1 MNLKKEVFLEF
12 DHVSKQYKDF
22 LAVNDLSFKVY
33 EGDIFGFLGPNGAG
47 KSTSIRM
54 TLSLI
59 KPTSGNITLLGKNI
73 VNEREETLAQVGA
86 LIEKPDFYPYLTAQK
101 NLELLGKISNVDNL
115 SAKVDE
121 VLELV
126 GLTSRRDSKVK
137 TFSQGMKQRLGIAQ
151 TLLHNPKLIIL
162 DEPANGLDPQGQ
174 VDMRELI
181 VRINKERGITVI
193 ISSHILNEVEQ
204 ICNRM
209 VIINKGKSMVEGT
222 VSDLLTGSRMKVSYV
237 TDDNQ
242 RTLNLL
248 TNSDYKENIN
258 GIEKE
263 KLTLLI
269 EHENIPQL
277 NTFLSNEGVK
287 VYSIE
292 PIRSLEEY
300 FIAMTK

>member
-1 MNLKKEVFLEF
+1 MKKEIFLQFEQ
-12 DHVSKQYKDF
+12 VSKLYNSF
-22 LAVNDLSFKVY
+22 LAVDKLSFNVY
-33 EGDIFGFLGPNGAG
+33 KGDIFGFLGPNGAG

-54 TLSLI
+54 ALSLI
-59 KPTSGNITLLGKNI
+59 KPTSGEINLFGSDILNDREKTLSK
-73 VNEREETLAQVGA
+73 VGA
-86 LIEKPDFYPYLTAQK
+86 LIEKPDFYSYLSAQK
-101 NLELLGKISNVDNL
+101 NLEILGEISAVQGLKAKI
-115 SAKVDE
+115 DE
-121 VLELV
+121 VLDLV
-126 GLTSRRDSKVK
+126 GLTSRRNSKVK

-151 TLLHNPKLIIL
+151 TLLHDPKLIIL

-209 VIINKGKSMVEGT
+209 VIINKGKSVVEGD
-222 VSDLLTGSRMKVSYV
+222 VSELLTGSRMKVSYV
-237 TDDNQ
+237 TDDNEQ
-242 RTLNLL
+242 TLALL
-248 TNSDYKENIN
+248 SNSEFKDNIN

-263 KLTLLI
+263 KLTLLM
-269 EHENIPQL
+269 EHENIPRL
-277 NTFLSNEGVK
+277 NDFLSKEGVK

-300 FIAMTK
+300 FITMTK

>member
-1 MNLKKEVFLEF
+1 LKKEIFLQFEQ
-12 DHVSKQYKDF
+12 VSKLYNSF
-22 LAVNDLSFKVY
+22 LAVDKLSFNVY
-33 EGDIFGFLGPNGAG
+33 KGDIFGFLGPNGAG

-54 TLSLI
+54 ALSLI
-59 KPTSGNITLLGKNI
+59 KPTSGKINLFGSDILNDREKTLSK
-73 VNEREETLAQVGA
+73 VGA
-86 LIEKPDFYPYLTAQK
+86 LIEKPDFYSYLSAQK
-101 NLELLGKISNVDNL
+101 NLEILGEISAVQGLKAKI
-115 SAKVDE
+115 DE
-121 VLELV
+121 VLDLV
-126 GLTSRRDSKVK
+126 GLTSRRNSKVK

-151 TLLHNPKLIIL
+151 TLLHDPKLIIL

-209 VIINKGKSMVEGT
+209 VIINKGKSVVEGD
-222 VSDLLTGSRMKVSYV
+222 VSELLTGSRMKVSYV
-237 TDDNQ
+237 TDDNEQ
-242 RTLNLL
+242 TLALL
-248 TNSDYKENIN
+248 SNSEFKDNIN

-263 KLTLLI
+263 KLTLLM
-269 EHENIPQL
+269 EHENIPRL
-277 NTFLSNEGVK
+277 NDFLSKEGVK

-300 FIAMTK
+300 FITMTK

>member
-1 MNLKKEVFLEF
+1 MKKEIFLQFEQ
-12 DHVSKQYKDF
+12 VSKLYNSF
-22 LAVNDLSFKVY
+22 LAVDKLSFNVY
-33 EGDIFGFLGPNGAG
+33 KGDIFGFLGPNGAG

-54 TLSLI
+54 ALSLI
-59 KPTSGNITLLGKNI
+59 KPTSGKINLFGSDILNDREKTLSK
-73 VNEREETLAQVGA
+73 VGA
-86 LIEKPDFYPYLTAQK
+86 LIEKPDFYSYLSAQK
-101 NLELLGKISNVDNL
+101 NLEILGEISAVQGLKAKI
-115 SAKVDE
+115 DE
-121 VLELV
+121 VLDLV
-126 GLTSRRDSKVK
+126 GLTSRRNSKVK

-151 TLLHNPKLIIL
+151 TLLHDPKLIIL

-209 VIINKGKSMVEGT
+209 VIINKGKSVVEGN
-222 VSDLLTGSRMKVSYV
+222 VSELLTGSRMKVSYV
-237 TDDNQ
+237 TDDNEQ
-242 RTLNLL
+242 TLALL
-248 TNSDYKENIN
+248 SNSEFKDNIN

-263 KLTLLI
+263 KLTLLM
-269 EHENIPQL
+269 EHENIPKL
-277 NTFLSNEGVK
+277 NDFLSKEGVK

-300 FIAMTK
+300 FITMTK

>member
-1 MNLKKEVFLEF
+1 MKKEIFLQFEQ
-12 DHVSKQYKDF
+12 VSKQYNSF
-22 LAVNDLSFKVY
+22 LAVDKLSFNVY
-33 EGDIFGFLGPNGAG
+33 KGDIFGFLGPNGAG

-54 TLSLI
+54 ALSLI
-59 KPTSGNITLLGKNI
+59 IPTSGEINLFGSDILNDREKTLSK
-73 VNEREETLAQVGA
+73 VGA
-86 LIEKPDFYPYLTAQK
+86 LIEKPDFYSYLSAQK
-101 NLELLGKISNVDNL
+101 NLEILGEISAVQGLKAKI
-115 SAKVDE
+115 DE
-121 VLELV
+121 VLDLV
-126 GLTSRRDSKVK
+126 GLTSRRNSKVK

-151 TLLHNPKLIIL
+151 TLLHDPKLIIL

-209 VIINKGKSMVEGT
+209 VIINKGKSVVEGD
-222 VSDLLTGSRMKVSYV
+222 VSELLTGSRMKVSYV
-237 TDDNQ
+237 TDDNEQ
-242 RTLNLL
+242 TLALL
-248 TNSDYKENIN
+248 SNSEFKDNIN

-263 KLTLLI
+263 KLTLLM
-269 EHENIPQL
+269 EHENIPRL
-277 NTFLSNEGVK
+277 NDFLSKEGVK

-300 FIAMTK
+300 FITMTK

>member
-1 MNLKKEVFLEF
+1 MKKEIFLQFEQ
-12 DHVSKQYKDF
+12 VSKLYNSF
-22 LAVNDLSFKVY
+22 LAVDKLSFNVY
-33 EGDIFGFLGPNGAG
+33 KGDIFGFLGPNGAG

-54 TLSLI
+54 ALSLI
-59 KPTSGNITLLGKNI
+59 KPTSGEINLFGSDILNDREKTLSK
-73 VNEREETLAQVGA
+73 VGA
-86 LIEKPDFYPYLTAQK
+86 LIEKPDFYSYLSAQK
-101 NLELLGKISNVDNL
+101 NLEILGEISAVQGLKAKI
-115 SAKVDE
+115 DE
-121 VLELV
+121 VLDLV
-126 GLTSRRDSKVK
+126 GLTSRRNSKVK

-151 TLLHNPKLIIL
+151 TLLHDPKLIIL

-209 VIINKGKSMVEGT
+209 VIINKGKSVVEGN
-222 VSDLLTGSRMKVSYV
+222 VSELLTGSRMKVSYV
-237 TDDNQ
+237 TDDNEQ
-242 RTLNLL
+242 TLALL
-248 TNSDYKENIN
+248 SNSEFKDNIN

-263 KLTLLI
+263 KLTLLM
-269 EHENIPQL
+269 EHENIPKL
-277 NTFLSNEGVK
+277 NDFLSKEGVK

-300 FIAMTK
+300 FITMTK

>member
-1 MNLKKEVFLEF
+1 MKKEIFLQFEQ
-12 DHVSKQYKDF
+12 VSKLYNSF
-22 LAVNDLSFKVY
+22 LAVDKLSFNVY
-33 EGDIFGFLGPNGAG
+33 KGDIFGFLGPNGAG

-54 TLSLI
+54 ALSLI
-59 KPTSGNITLLGKNI
+59 KPTSGKINLFGSDILNDREKTLSK
-73 VNEREETLAQVGA
+73 VGA
-86 LIEKPDFYPYLTAQK
+86 LIEKPDFYSYLSAQK
-101 NLELLGKISNVDNL
+101 NLEILGEISAVQGLKAKI
-115 SAKVDE
+115 DE
-121 VLELV
+121 VLDLV
-126 GLTSRRDSKVK
+126 GLTSRRNSKVK

-151 TLLHNPKLIIL
+151 TLLHDPKLIIL

-209 VIINKGKSMVEGT
+209 VIINKGKSVVEGD
-222 VSDLLTGSRMKVSYV
+222 VSELLTGSRMKVSYV
-237 TDDNQ
+237 TDDNEQ
-242 RTLNLL
+242 TLALL
-248 TNSDYKENIN
+248 SNSEFKDNIN

-263 KLTLLI
+263 KLTLLM
-269 EHENIPQL
+269 EHENIPRL
-277 NTFLSNEGVK
+277 NDFLSKEGVK

-300 FIAMTK
+300 FITMTK

>member
-1 MNLKKEVFLEF
+1 LKKEVFLEF

-59 KPTSGNITLLGKNI
+59 KPTSGNITLLGKSI

-101 NLELLGKISNVDNL
+101 NLEILGKISGVDNL
-115 SAKVDE
+115 ATKVDE

-126 GLTSRRDSKVK
+126 GLSERRESKVK

-151 TLLHNPKLIIL
+151 TLLHDPKLIIL

-209 VIINKGKSMVEGT
+209 VIINRGKSMVEGN
-222 VSDLLTGSRMKVSYV
+222 VSELLTGSRMKVSYV
-237 TDDNQ
+237 TNDNKQ
-242 RTLNLL
+242 TLELL
-248 TNSDYKENIN
+248 ANSDFKQFVT

-269 EHENIPQL
+269 EHENIPEL
-277 NTFLSNEGVK
+277 NNFLSNEGVK

-300 FIAMTK
+300 FISMTK

>member
-1 MNLKKEVFLEF
+1 MKKEIFLQFEQ
-12 DHVSKQYKDF
+12 VSKQYNSF
-22 LAVNDLSFKVY
+22 LAVDKLSFNVY
-33 EGDIFGFLGPNGAG
+33 KGDIFGFLGPNGAG

-54 TLSLI
+54 ALSLI
-59 KPTSGNITLLGKNI
+59 KPTSGKINLFGSDILNDREKTLSK
-73 VNEREETLAQVGA
+73 VGA
-86 LIEKPDFYPYLTAQK
+86 LIEKPDFYSYLSAQK
-101 NLELLGKISNVDNL
+101 NLEILGEISAVQGLKAKI
-115 SAKVDE
+115 DE
-121 VLELV
+121 VLDLV
-126 GLTSRRDSKVK
+126 GLTSRRNSKVK

-151 TLLHNPKLIIL
+151 TLLHDPKLIIL

-209 VIINKGKSMVEGT
+209 VIINKGKSVVEGD
-222 VSDLLTGSRMKVSYV
+222 VSELLTGSRMKVSYV
-237 TDDNQ
+237 TDDNEQ
-242 RTLNLL
+242 TLALL
-248 TNSDYKENIN
+248 SNSEFKDNIN

-263 KLTLLI
+263 KLTLLM
-269 EHENIPQL
+269 EHENIPRL
-277 NTFLSNEGVK
+277 NDFLSKEGVK

-300 FIAMTK
+300 FITMTK

>member
-1 MNLKKEVFLEF
+1 MKKEVFLQF
-12 DHVSKQYKDF
+12 NNVSKQYKDF
-22 LAVNDLSFKVY
+22 LAVDDLSFQVY

-59 KPTSGNITLLGKNI
+59 KPTSGNIKLLGKDI
-73 VNEREETLAQVGA
+73 VNEREQTLAQVGA

-101 NLELLGKISNVDNL
+101 NLELLGKLSSVENL
-115 SAKVDE
+115 SSKIDE
-121 VLELV
+121 VLDLV

-151 TLLHNPKLIIL
+151 TLLHDPKLIIL

-181 VRINKERGITVI
+181 VRLNKDRGITVI

-209 VIINKGKSMVEGT
+209 VIINKGKSMVEGN
-222 VSDLLTGSRMKVSYV
+222 VSELLTGSRMKVSYV
-237 TDDNQ
+237 TDDNEKTQ
-242 RTLNLL
+242 QLLNNSSFKKYL
-248 TNSDYKENIN
+248 T

-263 KLTLLI
+263 KLSLLI
-269 EHENIPQL
+269 EHENIPEL
-277 NTFLSNEGVK
+277 NNFLSNEGVK

-300 FIAMTK
+300 FISMTK

>member
-1 MNLKKEVFLEF
+1 MKKEIFLQFEQ
-12 DHVSKQYKDF
+12 VSKQYNSF
-22 LAVNDLSFKVY
+22 LAVDKLSFNVY
-33 EGDIFGFLGPNGAG
+33 KGDIFGFLGPNGAG

-54 TLSLI
+54 ALSLI
-59 KPTSGNITLLGKNI
+59 KPTSGEINLFGSDILNDREKTLSK
-73 VNEREETLAQVGA
+73 VGA
-86 LIEKPDFYPYLTAQK
+86 LIEKPDFYSYLSAQK
-101 NLELLGKISNVDNL
+101 NLEILGEISAVQGLKAKI
-115 SAKVDE
+115 DE
-121 VLELV
+121 VLDLV
-126 GLTSRRDSKVK
+126 GLTSRRNSKVK

-151 TLLHNPKLIIL
+151 TLLHDPKLIIL

-209 VIINKGKSMVEGT
+209 VIINKGKSVVEGD
-222 VSDLLTGSRMKVSYV
+222 VSELLTGSRMKVSYV
-237 TDDNQ
+237 TDDNEQ
-242 RTLNLL
+242 TLALL
-248 TNSDYKENIN
+248 SNSEFKDNIN

-263 KLTLLI
+263 KLTLLM
-269 EHENIPQL
+269 EHENIPRL
-277 NTFLSNEGVK
+277 NDFLSKEGVK

-300 FIAMTK
+300 FITMTK

>member
-1 MNLKKEVFLEF
+1 MKKEVFLQF
-12 DHVSKQYKDF
+12 NNVSKQYKDF
-22 LAVNDLSFKVY
+22 LAVDDLSFKVY

-59 KPTSGNITLLGKNI
+59 KPTSGNIKLLGKDI

-101 NLELLGKISNVDNL
+101 NLELLGKLSRVANL
-115 SAKVDE
+115 SEKIDE

-126 GLTSRRDSKVK
+126 GLTSRRESKVK

-151 TLLHNPKLIIL
+151 TLLHDPKLIIL

-209 VIINKGKSMVEGT
+209 VIINKGKSMVEGN
-222 VSDLLTGSRMKVSYV
+222 VSELLTGSRMKVSYV
-237 TDDNQ
+237 TDDNEN
-242 RTLNLL
+242 TKNLL
-248 TNSDYKENIN
+248 LNSSFKQYFN

-263 KLTLLI
+263 KLSLLI
-269 EHENIPQL
+269 EHESIPEL
-277 NTFLSNEGVK
+277 NNYLSNEGVK

-300 FIAMTK
+300 FISMTK

>member
-1 MNLKKEVFLEF
+1 MKKEIFLQFEQ
-12 DHVSKQYKDF
+12 VSKLYNSF
-22 LAVNDLSFKVY
+22 LAVDKLTFNVY
-33 EGDIFGFLGPNGAG
+33 KGDIFGFLGPNGAG

-54 TLSLI
+54 ALSLI
-59 KPTSGNITLLGKNI
+59 KPTSGKINLFGSDILNDREKTLSK
-73 VNEREETLAQVGA
+73 VGA
-86 LIEKPDFYPYLTAQK
+86 LIEKPDFYSYLSAQK
-101 NLELLGKISNVDNL
+101 NLEILGEISAVQGLKAKI
-115 SAKVDE
+115 DE
-121 VLELV
+121 VLDLV
-126 GLTSRRDSKVK
+126 GLTSRRNSKVK

-151 TLLHNPKLIIL
+151 TLLHDPKLIIL

-209 VIINKGKSMVEGT
+209 VIINKGKSVVEGD
-222 VSDLLTGSRMKVSYV
+222 VSELLTGSRMKVSYV
-237 TDDNQ
+237 TDDNEQ
-242 RTLNLL
+242 TLALL
-248 TNSDYKENIN
+248 SNSEFKDNIN

-263 KLTLLI
+263 KLTLLM
-269 EHENIPQL
+269 EHENIPRL
-277 NTFLSNEGVK
+277 NDFLSKEGVK

-300 FIAMTK
+300 FITMTK

>member
-1 MNLKKEVFLEF
+1 MKNEIFLEF

-22 LAVNDLSFKVY
+22 LAVDDLSFKVY

-59 KPTSGNITLLGKNI
+59 KPTTGNITLLGKNI
-73 VNEREETLAQVGA
+73 VNEREETLSQVGA

-101 NLELLGKISNVDNL
+101 NLEILGKISGVANL
-115 SAKVDE
+115 SSKIDE

-126 GLTSRRDSKVK
+126 GLTTRRGSKVK
-137 TFSQGMKQRLGIAQ
+137 TYSQGMKQRLGIAQ
-151 TLLHNPKLIIL
+151 TLLHDPKLIIL

-204 ICNRM
+204 ICDRM
-209 VIINKGKSMVEGT
+209 VIINKGQSMVEGN
-222 VSDLLTGSRMKVSYV
+222 VSELLTESRMKVSYV
-237 TDDNQ
+237 TDDNN
-242 RTLNLL
+242 RTLELL
-248 TNSDYKENIN
+248 ANSKYKDNIN

-263 KLTLLI
+263 KLSLLI
-269 EHENIPQL
+269 EHENIPEM
-277 NTFLSNEGVK
+277 NNFLSNEGVK

-300 FIAMTK
+300 FISMTK

>member
-1 MNLKKEVFLEF
+1 MKKEIFLQFEQ
-12 DHVSKQYKDF
+12 VSKQYNSF
-22 LAVNDLSFKVY
+22 LAVDKLSFNVY
-33 EGDIFGFLGPNGAG
+33 KGDIFGFLGPNGAG

-54 TLSLI
+54 ALSLI
-59 KPTSGNITLLGKNI
+59 KPTSGKINLFGSDILNDREKTLSK
-73 VNEREETLAQVGA
+73 VGA
-86 LIEKPDFYPYLTAQK
+86 LIEKPDFYSYLSAQK
-101 NLELLGKISNVDNL
+101 NLEILGEISAVQGLKAKI
-115 SAKVDE
+115 DE
-121 VLELV
+121 VLDLV
-126 GLTSRRDSKVK
+126 GLTSRRNSKVK

-151 TLLHNPKLIIL
+151 TLLHDPKLIIL

-209 VIINKGKSMVEGT
+209 VIINKGKSVVEGD
-222 VSDLLTGSRMKVSYV
+222 VSELLTGSRMKVSYV
-237 TDDNQ
+237 TDDNEQ
-242 RTLNLL
+242 TLALL
-248 TNSDYKENIN
+248 SNSEFKDNIN

-263 KLTLLI
+263 KLTLLM
-269 EHENIPQL
+269 EHENIPKL
-277 NTFLSNEGVK
+277 NDFLSKEGVK

-300 FIAMTK
+300 FITMTK

>member
-1 MNLKKEVFLEF
+1 MKKEIFLQFEQ
-12 DHVSKQYKDF
+12 VSKLYNSF
-22 LAVNDLSFKVY
+22 LAVDKLSFNVY
-33 EGDIFGFLGPNGAG
+33 KGDIFGFLGPNGAG

-54 TLSLI
+54 ALSLI
-59 KPTSGNITLLGKNI
+59 KPTSGKINLFGSDILNDREKTLSK
-73 VNEREETLAQVGA
+73 VGA
-86 LIEKPDFYPYLTAQK
+86 LIEKPDFYSYLSAQK
-101 NLELLGKISNVDNL
+101 NLEILGEISAVQGLKAKI
-115 SAKVDE
+115 DE
-121 VLELV
+121 VLDLV
-126 GLTSRRDSKVK
+126 GLTSRRNSKVK

-151 TLLHNPKLIIL
+151 TLLHDPKLIIL

-209 VIINKGKSMVEGT
+209 VIINKGKSVVEGD
-222 VSDLLTGSRMKVSYV
+222 VSELLTGSRMKVSYV
-237 TDDNQ
+237 TDDNEQ
-242 RTLNLL
+242 TLALL
-248 TNSDYKENIN
+248 SNSEFKDNIN

-263 KLTLLI
+263 KLTLLM
-269 EHENIPQL
+269 EHENIPKL
-277 NTFLSNEGVK
+277 NDFLSKEGVK

-300 FIAMTK
+300 FITMTK

>member
-1 MNLKKEVFLEF
+1 MKKEVFLQF
-12 DHVSKQYKDF
+12 NNVSKQYKDF
-22 LAVNDLSFKVY
+22 LAVDDLSFQVY
-33 EGDIFGFLGPNGAG
+33 KGDIFGFLGPNGAG

-59 KPTSGNITLLGKNI
+59 KPTLGNIKLLGKDI
-73 VNEREETLAQVGA
+73 VNEREETLAHVGA

-101 NLELLGKISNVDNL
+101 NLELLGKLSSVDNL
-115 SAKVDE
+115 SSKIDE
-121 VLELV
+121 VLDLV
-126 GLTSRRDSKVK
+126 GLTSRRNSKVK

-151 TLLHNPKLIIL
+151 TLLHEPKLIIL

-209 VIINKGKSMVEGT
+209 VIINKGKSMVEGN
-222 VSDLLTGSRMKVSYV
+222 VSELLTGSRMKVSFV
-237 TDDNQ
+237 TDDNEK
-242 RTLNLL
+242 TLQLL
-248 TNSDYKENIN
+248 NNSSFKKYVT
-258 GIEKE
+258 GLEKQ
-263 KLTLLI
+263 KLSLLI
-269 EHENIPQL
+269 EHENIPEL
-277 NTFLSNEGVK
+277 NNFLSNEGVK

-300 FIAMTK
+300 FISMTK

>member
-1 MNLKKEVFLEF
+1 MKKEVFLEF

-59 KPTSGNITLLGKNI
+59 KPTSGNITLLGKSI

-101 NLELLGKISNVDNL
+101 NLEILGKISGVDNL
-115 SAKVDE
+115 ATKVDE

-126 GLTSRRDSKVK
+126 GLSERRESKVK

-151 TLLHNPKLIIL
+151 TLLHDPKLIIL

-209 VIINKGKSMVEGT
+209 VIINRGKSMVEGN
-222 VSDLLTGSRMKVSYV
+222 VSELLTGSRMKVSYV
-237 TDDNQ
+237 TNDNKQ
-242 RTLNLL
+242 TLELL
-248 TNSDYKENIN
+248 ANSDFKQFVT

-269 EHENIPQL
+269 EHENIPEL
-277 NTFLSNEGVK
+277 NNFLSNEGVK

-300 FIAMTK
+300 FISMTK

>member
-1 MNLKKEVFLEF
+1 MKKEVFLEF
-12 DHVSKQYKDF
+12 KNVSKEYKDF
-22 LAVNDLSFKVY
+22 LAVNNLSFKVY

-59 KPTSGNITLLGKNI
+59 KPTSGDITLLGKNI
-73 VNEREETLAQVGA
+73 VNEREETLSQVGA

-101 NLELLGKISNVDNL
+101 NLEILAKISGVQNL
-115 SAKVDE
+115 KSKIDE
-121 VLELV
+121 VLDLV

-151 TLLHNPKLIIL
+151 TLLHDPKLIIL

-209 VIINKGKSMVEGT
+209 VIINKGQSMVEGN
-222 VSDLLTGSRMKVSYV
+222 VSELLTGSRMKVSYV
-237 TDDNQ
+237 TDDNAKTMQ
-242 RTLNLL
+242 ILK
-248 TNSDYKENIN
+248 NSQFKEYVD

-269 EHENIPQL
+269 EHENIPEL

-300 FIAMTK
+300 FISMTK

>member
-1 MNLKKEVFLEF
+1 MKKEIFLQFEQ
-12 DHVSKQYKDF
+12 VSKLYNSF
-22 LAVNDLSFKVY
+22 LAVDKLSFNVY
-33 EGDIFGFLGPNGAG
+33 KGDIFGFLGPNGAG

-54 TLSLI
+54 ALSLI
-59 KPTSGNITLLGKNI
+59 KPTSGEINLFGSDILNDREKTLSK
-73 VNEREETLAQVGA
+73 VGA
-86 LIEKPDFYPYLTAQK
+86 LIEKPDFYSYLSAQK
-101 NLELLGKISNVDNL
+101 NLEILGEISAVQGLKAKI
-115 SAKVDE
+115 DE
-121 VLELV
+121 VLDLV
-126 GLTSRRDSKVK
+126 GLTSRRNSKVK

-151 TLLHNPKLIIL
+151 TLLHDPKLIIL

-209 VIINKGKSMVEGT
+209 VIINKGKSVVEGD
-222 VSDLLTGSRMKVSYV
+222 VSELLTGSRMKVSYV
-237 TDDNQ
+237 TDDNEQ
-242 RTLNLL
+242 TLALL
-248 TNSDYKENIN
+248 SNSEFKDNIN

-263 KLTLLI
+263 KLTLLM
-269 EHENIPQL
+269 EHENIPKL
-277 NTFLSNEGVK
+277 NDFLSKEGVK

-300 FIAMTK
+300 FITMTK

>member
-1 MNLKKEVFLEF
+1 MKKEVFLEF
-12 DHVSKQYKDF
+12 KNVSKEYKDF
-22 LAVNDLSFKVY
+22 LAVNNLSFRVY

-59 KPTSGNITLLGKNI
+59 KPTSGEITLLGKNI
-73 VNEREETLAQVGA
+73 VNEREETLSQVGA

-101 NLELLGKISNVDNL
+101 NLEILAKISGVQNL
-115 SAKVDE
+115 KSKIDE
-121 VLELV
+121 VLDLV

-151 TLLHNPKLIIL
+151 TLLHDPKLIIL

-209 VIINKGKSMVEGT
+209 VIINKGQSMVEGN
-222 VSDLLTGSRMKVSYV
+222 VSELLTGSRMKVSYV
-237 TDDNQ
+237 TDDNA
-242 RTLNLL
+242 RTMQILK
-248 TNSDYKENIN
+248 NSQFKEYVD

-269 EHENIPQL
+269 EHENIPEL
-277 NTFLSNEGVK
+277 NTFLSTEGVK

-300 FIAMTK
+300 FISMTK